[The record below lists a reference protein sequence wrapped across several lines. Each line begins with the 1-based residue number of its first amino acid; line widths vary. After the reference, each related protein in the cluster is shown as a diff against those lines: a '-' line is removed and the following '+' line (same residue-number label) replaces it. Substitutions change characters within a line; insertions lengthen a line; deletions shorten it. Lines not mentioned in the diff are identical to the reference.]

1 MKIKIIFSSQS
12 SALLKSEFPKG
23 ITTFGFFIPRQH
35 EILKNIFKLKTGII
49 ILILVYNLALKIEAI
64 TFVIFSLQLY
74 TLCPKLWN
82 LCSHLYLSWDKFLS
96 RIYCSL
102 KICIS
107 NKRKLTQRTSTSTL
121 CSCSK
126 VFDSVCLT
134 CWNIYFGKLLV
145 FNIYHTLGFEI
156 SIEFN
161 LQMF

>member
-35 EILKNIFKLKTGII
+35 EILKNIFNKIKLKTGII
-49 ILILVYNLALKIEAI
+49 ILILVYNLELKIEAI

-107 NKRKLTQRTSTSTL
+107 NKRKLTQRTRT
-121 CSCSK
+121 
-126 VFDSVCLT
+126 
-134 CWNIYFGKLLV
+134 G
-145 FNIYHTLGFEI
+145 TLGLLM
-156 SIEFN
+156 S
-161 LQMF
+161 LTQVVSHVGT

>member
-23 ITTFGFFIPRQH
+23 ITTFGFFILRQH
-35 EILKNIFKLKTGII
+35 EILKNIFNKIKLKTGII
-49 ILILVYNLALKIEAI
+49 ILILVYNLELKIEAI

-121 CSCSK
+121 
-126 VFDSVCLT
+126 
-134 CWNIYFGKLLV
+134 WLLM
-145 FNIYHTLGFEI
+145 I
-156 SIEFN
+156 
-161 LQMF
+161 

>member
-1 MKIKIIFSSQS
+1 MNFPKESQLLDSLFQDSMKFLKIFSTRNQ
-12 SALLKSEFPKG
+12 AENWNHYL
-23 ITTFGFFIPRQH
+23 
-35 EILKNIFKLKTGII
+35 N
-49 ILILVYNLALKIEAI
+49 LVYNPELKIEAI

-96 RIYCSL
+96 GIYCSL